1 MIGDTCE
8 IPVRALRAAPVESI
22 RATDL
27 SDGFACPSASLVQ
40 TGAISRAAQRPIIG
54 SSMLDLSSRQRP
66 KVRKSIRRICQ
77 GSIKGRLRQP
87 SVTYLGYR
95 ARFWTRLLESLNAEL
110 AHRTANPA
118 AYQESAELTRCAGH
132 IE

>member
-1 MIGDTCE
+1 MIGDTRE

-27 SDGFACPSASLVQ
+27 SDGLACPSASLVQ

-95 ARFWTRLLESLNAEL
+95 ARFWTLLESLNAEL
-110 AHRTANPA
+110 AHRSANPA